1 MRFSS
6 GLTVSLLKILGFIR
20 IPAARAITRRS
31 GFLLENDDIFSSFRQ
46 NPLLGHQ
53 RLNTLEAKR

>member
-1 MRFSS
+1 L

-31 GFLLENDDIFSSFRQ
+31 GFLLESDDIFHLFGK
-46 NPLLGHQ
+46 NPLLGDQ
-53 RLNTLEAKR
+53 CLNTLDAKL